1 MGSYEDIRTD
11 FLFAQPGFLFG
22 LARFFDFSGT
32 FDRYNASRTESE
44 ADARATLADWH
55 LTGADLCYA
64 LNVAQQDPSAC
75 CDESQQQQLSLFHV
89 SAEPG
94 ITREFQKTA

>member
-1 MGSYEDIRTD
+1 MGSYEDIKSD

-22 LARFFDFSGT
+22 LARLFDFSGA
-32 FDRYNASRTESE
+32 FDQYNISRTETE
-44 ADARATLADWH
+44 ADVRATFADWH

-64 LNVAQQDPSAC
+64 LDTVRRDPSARG
-75 CDESQQQQLSLFHV
+75 DGSIQLQLFPV

-94 ITREFQKTA
+94 REFQKTA

>member
-1 MGSYEDIRTD
+1 VGYYEDIRTD

-22 LARFFDFSGT
+22 LARLFDFSGA
-32 FDRYNASRTESE
+32 FDRYNASRTENE

-55 LTGADLCYA
+55 LTGADLCFA
-64 LNVAQQDPSAC
+64 LDLAQRDPSAC
-75 CDESQQQQLSLFHV
+75 CGESQQLSLFHV

-94 ITREFQKTA
+94 ITRELQKTP

>member
-1 MGSYEDIRTD
+1 MGEYIRTD

-64 LNVAQQDPSAC
+64 LDAAQQDPATC
-75 CDESQQQQLSLFHV
+75 CGESKQLSLFHV

-94 ITREFQKTA
+94 IPRELQKTA

>member
-1 MGSYEDIRTD
+1 VGSYEDIKTD

-22 LARFFDFSGT
+22 LARLFDFSGA
-32 FDRYNASRTESE
+32 FDQYNVSRTEGE

-64 LNVAQQDPSAC
+64 LNVAQRDPAAC
-75 CDESQQQQLSLFHV
+75 CGKSQQLSLFPASV
-89 SAEPG
+89 EPE
-94 ITREFQKTA
+94 ITRELQKTP